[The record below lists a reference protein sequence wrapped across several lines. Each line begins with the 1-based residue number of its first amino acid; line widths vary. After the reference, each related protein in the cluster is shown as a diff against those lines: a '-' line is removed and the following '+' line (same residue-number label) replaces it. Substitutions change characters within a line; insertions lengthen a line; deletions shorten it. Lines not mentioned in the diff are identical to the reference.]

1 MGLNQL
7 ASLVYVALGLLFIT
21 WFFANL
27 MLRFRAGLT
36 IGLSVTAFAL
46 GAFPLG
52 ISALA
57 VSAVIAY
64 LCMLYLLAR
73 SDSRPAVAAIES
85 PNVLLIIGVALL
97 LLAYLPLGGD
107 TPYGR
112 SKTALFALVV
122 VMPVL
127 GFATLA
133 PLKPPDIR
141 IMSRA
146 LVMAGLLTALFVIAH
161 GGLDP
166 VVNSFVEL
174 KELGSPITLS
184 RVIGLGVVA
193 LLIPVMGEG
202 PWRLSAFQRIVSF
215 GLGLGL
221 LAVIPLLGNRGAFF
235 ACISSLL
242 LTLALMT
249 LHRRGRGGL
258 RLVLTIGAVGLFLL
272 GILKMPTDS
281 FAFGRVDYFLEKT
294 VASYDSGRLSRFE
307 SAFQMFLDTNGLG
320 VGTGGFATRY
330 ATSQGSR
337 VELQL
342 EGGRDYPHNVIL
354 EVGSE
359 LGALGLVVLGVW
371 LLLCVKGLKRLAQSG
386 STSTGLLVAFW
397 IYAILN
403 AMVSGDVAS
412 NSAIWIFGAI
422 PWFVELGSEG
432 TKDLPRIRSITL
444 AEIT

>member
-1 MGLNQL
+1 MGLDQL
-7 ASLVYVALGLLFIT
+7 APPIYVALGLLFIA
-21 WFFANL
+21 WFLANL
-27 MLRFRAGLT
+27 MLRFRAGLI
-36 IGLSVTAFAL
+36 IGLSITAFAL

-57 VSAVIAY
+57 LSAGIVY
-64 LCMLYLLAR
+64 LCTLYLLAR
-73 SDSRPAVAAIES
+73 SDSRRAIAAIES
-85 PNVLLIIGVALL
+85 PYVLLVIGVGLL
-97 LLAYLPLGGD
+97 LLAYLPLGGG
-107 TPYGR
+107 TAYGR

-122 VMPVL
+122 VMPML
-127 GFATLA
+127 AFATLA
-133 PLKPPDIR
+133 PLKPSDIR

-146 LVMAGLLTALFVIAH
+146 LVMGSLLTALFVIAH

-166 VVNSFVEL
+166 VVNSSLEL
-174 KELGSPITLS
+174 RELGSPITLS

-193 LLIPVMGEG
+193 LLIPAMGEG
-202 PWRLSAFQRIVSF
+202 PWRLSPFQRIVSF

-249 LHRRGRGGL
+249 LHRHGRGGP
-258 RLVLTIGAVGLFLL
+258 RLVLTIGAVSLFLL

-281 FAFGRVDYFLEKT
+281 FAVGRVDYFLEKT
-294 VASYDSGRLSRFE
+294 AASYDSGRLSRFD
-307 SAFQMFLDTNGLG
+307 SAIQMFLDTKGLG

-330 ATSQGSR
+330 ATTQGSR

-359 LGALGLVVLGVW
+359 LGALGLIVLGVW
-371 LLLCVKGLKRLAQSG
+371 LSLCVKGLKRLAQSG

-412 NSAIWIFGAI
+412 NSAIWLFGAI
-422 PWFVELGSEG
+422 PWFVGTGSEG
-432 TKDLPRIRSITL
+432 TNDLPRIRSITP